1 MCVCACDCTPR
12 VQIKVL
18 DDSIGTLT
26 ALHTLDLANNDIGEL
41 CPALGFLPKLTRI
54 AVDGARL
61 LTVSARH
68 LFAALVHVCAW

>member
-1 MCVCACDCTPR
+1 VLRPLPWSPSAPR
-12 VQIKVL
+12 LQIKVL

-54 AVDGARL
+54 AVDG
-61 LTVSARH
+61 T
-68 LFAALVHVCAW
+68 HVYYASRWMCAPA